1 MQENESV
8 QNQQIK
14 LFQDSKIRSVWD
26 EEEQQRLLQVGYE
39 RILEIENPELAQ
51 ER

>member
-26 EEEQQRLLQVGYE
+26 EEELQWLSQVGYE
-39 RILEIENPELAQ
+39 RILEIENPEFAQ